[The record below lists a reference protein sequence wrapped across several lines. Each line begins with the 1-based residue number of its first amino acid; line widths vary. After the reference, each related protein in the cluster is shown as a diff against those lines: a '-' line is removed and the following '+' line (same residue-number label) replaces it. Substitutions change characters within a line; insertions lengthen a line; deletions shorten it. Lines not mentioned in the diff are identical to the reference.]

1 MAVGTWSKVIRLYS
15 LIEDGSTQVASPE
28 ITEDAYAV
36 SLSLRELLPTASA
49 EKHVQLLAGLSNGMM
64 INYDMVIG
72 HRTGTMVIKS
82 RKASRLG
89 ISPLR
94 LTATHT
100 EPNEQG
106 ERIVALGLSER
117 MSVVFES
124 KGRIDFS
131 SVSKRVSR
139 LSWRRCRPSSQCR
152 T

>member
-1 MAVGTWSKVIRLYS
+1 
-15 LIEDGSTQVASPE
+15 
-28 ITEDAYAV
+28 
-36 SLSLRELLPTASA
+36 
-49 EKHVQLLAGLSNGMM
+49 MM
-64 INYDMVIG
+64 INYDIAIG
-72 HRTGTMVIKS
+72 NGVGTMAVKS

-89 ISPLR
+89 ISPLN

-100 EPNEQG
+100 GANEQG

-131 SVSKRVSR
+131 SVSKRVGC
-139 LSWRRCRPSSQCR
+139 LSWRRSRLSSRCR